1 MKYLIQNKKEFA
13 ITVGVFVMTTI
24 NIVRAIMSKE
34 ITQECIVAFVLAG
47 FTLLGW
53 FYNMPT
59 SEENCV
65 HTGAMRQEKAEKKE
79 DYMGDYFFTDTEH
92 EVGEEDE

>member
-1 MKYLIQNKKEFA
+1 MKYLIKNKKEFA
-13 ITVGVFVMTTI
+13 ISVGVFVMTAI

-59 SEENCV
+59 SEENCR
-65 HTGAMRQEKAEKKE
+65 HTGKMRLEKYHPDDGENFFDESEEIGEGSE
-79 DYMGDYFFTDTEH
+79 D
-92 EVGEEDE
+92 